1 MLFANSESQRIRMV
15 ETQIKARG
23 VKDER
28 VLEAMKKVPRH
39 LFVPS
44 ESIAAAYADRPMP
57 IGYGQTISQPYM
69 VALMTEALGLKGSEN
84 VLEVGTGSG
93 YQAGVLAELADT
105 VVTTERVPEL
115 AQEARTRLRE
125 LGYANVEVV
134 LTDGSRGYSPRAPYD
149 AIMVTAGAPEIPSL
163 LVDQLGEEGRL
174 VVPVGNSYQQTLTR
188 LTRHGRDQK
197 IERLEGCVF
206 VPLIG
211 EYGWRGHEDDDRR

>member
-1 MLFANSESQRIRMV
+1 MMFTNPESQRIRMV
-15 ETQIKARG
+15 ETQIVARG
-23 VKDER
+23 VKDHR

-44 ESIAAAYADRPMP
+44 EATETAYSDRPLP

-69 VALMTEALGLKGSEN
+69 VAVMTEALGLEGPEK

-93 YQAGVLAELADT
+93 YQAAVLAEIADH

-115 AQEARTRLRE
+115 AEAARSTLRE
-125 LGYANVEVV
+125 LGYANIEVV
-134 LTDGSRGYSPRAPYD
+134 LTDGSRGYSARAPFD
-149 AIMVTAGAPEIPSL
+149 AIMVTAGAPEIPRV
-163 LVDQLGEEGRL
+163 LVDQLADGGRL

-188 LTRHGRDQK
+188 LTKRGGDEK
-197 IERLEGCVF
+197 VERLEGCVF

-211 EYGWRGHEDDDRR
+211 EYGWSESEDDARR